1 MADGQRVAED
11 TGTLPGG
18 TLVTRYFANDYQN
31 SIGFVTDDTYNGTNP
46 VETVGYDAFGKPRN
60 VNGTPDATFGA
71 SSTEPRGYI
80 NQEMLPE
87 AQLIDLNA
95 RYYDP
100 FLAKFMAPN
109 IA

>member
-1 MADGQRVAED
+1 M
-11 TGTLPGG
+11 
-18 TLVTRYFANDYQN
+18 
-31 SIGFVTDDTYNGTNP
+31 
-46 VETVGYDAFGKPRN
+46 ETVGYDAFGKPRN
-60 VNGTPDATFGA
+60 VNGTADATFGA